1 MAEPT
6 RDISVEDFI
15 ESFDR
20 RYPACILE
28 TLLRDRTT
36 GRNIIWADNEYEALG
51 DGYLGDDEI
60 TVENQALRHLWWPA
74 HPGPDWAESRER
86 YDIGTRVR
94 TTGGADT
101 DAQAGMPA
109 GPFERSMGPGDAWGG
124 VADAWLEPH
133 EGADEPHAGVAR
145 RRGAAVPR
153 PVCGAPRGARDSRE
167 RTWRHLDVWQ
177 HGTIVR
183 CAVPR
188 ADCPG
193 HGARTVR
200 TPWEARPNSHL
211 AATDGRDRG
220 APARPCAQLEA
231 HGGDAPAVP
240 EVARDMAAPC
250 SLGCAGATPSA
261 SQAVDRLHVMRLA
274 PREADR
280 VGRAE
285 AKSSAEG
292 AAARGDQVPPAEEAG
307 EPGGAPGGQEGVAH
321 VGAPARR
328 PRDGRGAPGGPPHAR
343 RGPAARGL
351 DRWPGWV
358 AHSNVPQMK
367 GVAATVREERGGIL
381 NWLSRRSTNGVM
393 EGMNPAIQPMKR
405 AARGFRGLADFTAPI
420 FLGLG
425 RLEFAAT
432 SATGC
437 ATH

>member
-1 MAEPT
+1 MGRVPRA
-6 RDISVEDFI
+6 V
-15 ESFDR
+15 
-20 RYPACILE
+20 RYRHAGPP
-28 TLLRDRTT
+28 D
-36 GRNIIWADNEYEALG
+36 GRCRHGRSGG
-51 DGYLGDDEI
+51 DAGR
-60 TVENQALRHLWWPA
+60 ALREVG
-74 HPGPDWAESRER
+74 GPRR
-86 YDIGTRVR
+86 RL
-94 TTGGADT
+94 
-101 DAQAGMPA
+101 
-109 GPFERSMGPGDAWGG
+109 GG
-124 VADAWLEPH
+124 VAGVWLEPH

-167 RTWRHLDVWQ
+167 RTWRHLGVWQ

-188 ADCPG
+188 ADHSG
-193 HGARTVR
+193 VARAGVDDTSR
-200 TPWEARPNSHL
+200 ARRHTHVSVTADL
-211 AATDGRDRG
+211 DAGRVAAATDGRDRG

-231 HGGDAPAVP
+231 HGGDAPATP

-250 SLGCAGATPSA
+250 SLGCAGAMPNA

-280 VGRAE
+280 VRRAE

-292 AAARGDQVPPAEEAG
+292 GRLPRGTRYRWLKRPGDLTGRQAARKASLMSERPLAARARAMAEALRAACPM
-307 EPGGAPGGQEGVAH
+307 PGGES
-321 VGAPARR
+321 
-328 PRDGRGAPGGPPHAR
+328 
-343 RGPAARGL
+343 AARGL

-358 AHSNVPQMK
+358 AHSNVPQTK

-381 NWLSRRSTNGVM
+381 SWLSRRSTNGIV
-393 EGMNPAIQPMKR
+393 EGMNPAIQPMRR

>member
-1 MAEPT
+1 
-6 RDISVEDFI
+6 
-15 ESFDR
+15 
-20 RYPACILE
+20 
-28 TLLRDRTT
+28 
-36 GRNIIWADNEYEALG
+36 
-51 DGYLGDDEI
+51 
-60 TVENQALRHLWWPA
+60 
-74 HPGPDWAESRER
+74 
-86 YDIGTRVR
+86 
-94 TTGGADT
+94 
-101 DAQAGMPA
+101 
-109 GPFERSMGPGDAWGG
+109 MGLGDAWE
-124 VADAWLEPH
+124 VADVWFEPH
-133 EGADEPHAGVAR
+133 EGADKLHAGVAR

-188 ADCPG
+188 ADHSGVARAGVDDTPRAG
-193 HGARTVR
+193 RRTHVSVTAGLGAGRV
-200 TPWEARPNSHL
+200 A

-231 HGGDAPAVP
+231 HGGDAPAVS
-240 EVARDMAAPC
+240 EVTRDMAAPC
-250 SLGCAGATPSA
+250 SLGRAGATPGA

-280 VGRAE
+280 VRRAE

-292 AAARGDQVPPAEEAG
+292 GRPLGGTRCCRPKRPGNLAGRRAARKASPTSERPLTARAMAEAPRAARPM
-307 EPGGAPGGQEGVAH
+307 PGGE
-321 VGAPARR
+321 
-328 PRDGRGAPGGPPHAR
+328 
-343 RGPAARGL
+343 PAARGL

-358 AHSNVPQMK
+358 AHSNVPQTK

-381 NWLSRRSTNGVM
+381 SWLSRRSTNGVM

-425 RLEFAAT
+425 RLEFAAA

>member
-1 MAEPT
+1 M
-6 RDISVEDFI
+6 
-15 ESFDR
+15 
-20 RYPACILE
+20 
-28 TLLRDRTT
+28 
-36 GRNIIWADNEYEALG
+36 
-51 DGYLGDDEI
+51 
-60 TVENQALRHLWWPA
+60 
-74 HPGPDWAESRER
+74 
-86 YDIGTRVR
+86 
-94 TTGGADT
+94 

-109 GPFERSMGPGDAWGG
+109 GLFERSVGLGDAWE

-133 EGADEPHAGVAR
+133 GGADEPHAGVAR

-193 HGARTVR
+193 HGARAVR
-200 TPWEARPNSHL
+200 TPWEARPSSHL
-211 AATDGRDRG
+211 VALFEAQAIAAVMSGATAEAVASRPREADGRIWAALRRAAAG
-220 APARPCAQLEA
+220 ARRAAD
-231 HGGDAPAVP
+231 HSG
-240 EVARDMAAPC
+240 VARDMAAPC

-280 VGRAE
+280 VRRAE

-292 AAARGDQVPPAEEAG
+292 GRPLGGTRCCRPKRPENLTGRQAARKASLMSERPLAARARAMAEALRAACPM
-307 EPGGAPGGQEGVAH
+307 PGGES
-321 VGAPARR
+321 
-328 PRDGRGAPGGPPHAR
+328 
-343 RGPAARGL
+343 AARGL

-367 GVAATVREERGGIL
+367 RVAATVREERGGIL
-381 NWLSRRSTNGVM
+381 SWFSRRSTNGVM
-393 EGMNPAIQPMKR
+393 EGMNPAIQSMKR

-420 FLGLG
+420 FLRLG

>member
-1 MAEPT
+1 
-6 RDISVEDFI
+6 
-15 ESFDR
+15 
-20 RYPACILE
+20 
-28 TLLRDRTT
+28 
-36 GRNIIWADNEYEALG
+36 
-51 DGYLGDDEI
+51 
-60 TVENQALRHLWWPA
+60 
-74 HPGPDWAESRER
+74 
-86 YDIGTRVR
+86 
-94 TTGGADT
+94 
-101 DAQAGMPA
+101 MPA
-109 GPFERSMGPGDAWGG
+109 GLFERSVGLGDAWE

-133 EGADEPHAGVAR
+133 GGADEPHAGVAR

-167 RTWRHLDVWQ
+167 RTWRHLGVWQ

-188 ADCPG
+188 ADHSG
-193 HGARTVR
+193 VARAGVDDTSR
-200 TPWEARPNSHL
+200 ARRHTHVSVTADL
-211 AATDGRDRG
+211 DAGRVAAATDGRDRG

-231 HGGDAPAVP
+231 HGGDAPATP

-250 SLGCAGATPSA
+250 SLGCAGAMPNA

-280 VGRAE
+280 VRRAE

-292 AAARGDQVPPAEEAG
+292 GRLPRGTRYRWLKRPGDLTGRQAARKASLMSERPLAARARAMAEALREACPM
-307 EPGGAPGGQEGVAH
+307 PGGES
-321 VGAPARR
+321 
-328 PRDGRGAPGGPPHAR
+328 
-343 RGPAARGL
+343 AARGL

-358 AHSNVPQMK
+358 AHSNVPQTK

-381 NWLSRRSTNGVM
+381 SWLSRRSTNGIV
-393 EGMNPAIQPMKR
+393 EGMNPAIQPMRR

>member
-1 MAEPT
+1 M
-6 RDISVEDFI
+6 
-15 ESFDR
+15 
-20 RYPACILE
+20 
-28 TLLRDRTT
+28 
-36 GRNIIWADNEYEALG
+36 
-51 DGYLGDDEI
+51 
-60 TVENQALRHLWWPA
+60 
-74 HPGPDWAESRER
+74 
-86 YDIGTRVR
+86 
-94 TTGGADT
+94 
-101 DAQAGMPA
+101 
-109 GPFERSMGPGDAWGG
+109 
-124 VADAWLEPH
+124 
-133 EGADEPHAGVAR
+133 
-145 RRGAAVPR
+145 PR

-167 RTWRHLDVWQ
+167 RAWRHLDVWQ

-188 ADCPG
+188 ADYSGVARAGVDDTPRARRRA
-193 HGARTVR
+193 HVSVTADLGAGRV
-200 TPWEARPNSHL
+200 A

-231 HGGDAPAVP
+231 HGGDAPATP

-250 SLGCAGATPSA
+250 SLGRAGATPNA

-292 AAARGDQVPPAEEAG
+292 GRPLGGGQVPPAEEAG
-307 EPGGAPGGQEGVAH
+307 EPDGAPGGQEGVAH
-321 VGAPARR
+321 VGAPARRPR

-367 GVAATVREERGGIL
+367 RVAATVREERGGIL
-381 NWLSRRSTNGVM
+381 SWLSRRSTNGVV

-405 AARGFRGLADFTAPI
+405 AACGFRGLADFTAPI

>member
-1 MAEPT
+1 
-6 RDISVEDFI
+6 
-15 ESFDR
+15 
-20 RYPACILE
+20 
-28 TLLRDRTT
+28 
-36 GRNIIWADNEYEALG
+36 
-51 DGYLGDDEI
+51 
-60 TVENQALRHLWWPA
+60 
-74 HPGPDWAESRER
+74 
-86 YDIGTRVR
+86 
-94 TTGGADT
+94 
-101 DAQAGMPA
+101 MPA
-109 GPFERSMGPGDAWGG
+109 GLFERSVGPGDAWE

-133 EGADEPHAGVAR
+133 GGADEPHAGVAR

-193 HGARTVR
+193 HGARAVR
-200 TPWEARPNSHL
+200 TPWEARPSSHL
-211 AATDGRDRG
+211 VALFEAQAIAAVMSGATAEAVASRPREADGRIWAALRRAAAEARQAADHSGVARAGVDDTSRARRHTHVSVTANLDAGRVAAATDGRDRG

-231 HGGDAPAVP
+231 HGGDAPATP

-250 SLGCAGATPSA
+250 SLGCAGARPNA

-280 VGRAE
+280 VRRAE
-285 AKSSAEG
+285 AKSSAERG
-292 AAARGDQVPPAEEAG
+292 RLPRGTRCCRPKRPGNLTGRQAARKASLMSE
-307 EPGGAPGGQEGVAH
+307 
-321 VGAPARR
+321 R
-328 PRDGRGAPGGPPHAR
+328 PL
-343 RGPAARGL
+343 AARACAMAEALRAACPMPDGESAAREL

-358 AHSNVPQMK
+358 THSNVPQMK
-367 GVAATVREERGGIL
+367 RVAATVREEREGIL
-381 NWLSRRSTNGVM
+381 NWLSRRSTNGIV
-393 EGMNPAIQPMKR
+393 EGMNSVIQPMKR

-420 FLGLG
+420 LLRLG